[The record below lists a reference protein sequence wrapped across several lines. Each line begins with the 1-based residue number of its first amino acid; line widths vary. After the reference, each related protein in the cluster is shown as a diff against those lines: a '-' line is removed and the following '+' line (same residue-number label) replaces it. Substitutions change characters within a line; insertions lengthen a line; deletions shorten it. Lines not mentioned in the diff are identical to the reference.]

1 CLLCV
6 WTVFRPLG
14 RGTERSRASTG
25 CMTPLPPGQAEA
37 SRDASAPSRAEL
49 VEDAVDMHTSGTLG
63 NDEPPQVCQLG
74 SPQAAWSWLISPRG
88 ARLSNW
94 SANVNPV
101 LVGARSVVAG
111 SQPVACVHSNVALD
125 QRGPQTESA
134 GE

>member
-1 CLLCV
+1 AETGERGATGGAHPVVRTTLRSCSELLRRSCHGFPGCLLCV

-74 SPQAAWSWLISPRG
+74 SPQAAWSWLIPPLGAHLSP
-88 ARLSNW
+88 
-94 SANVNPV
+94 
-101 LVGARSVVAG
+101 
-111 SQPVACVHSNVALD
+111 
-125 QRGPQTESA
+125 
-134 GE
+134 